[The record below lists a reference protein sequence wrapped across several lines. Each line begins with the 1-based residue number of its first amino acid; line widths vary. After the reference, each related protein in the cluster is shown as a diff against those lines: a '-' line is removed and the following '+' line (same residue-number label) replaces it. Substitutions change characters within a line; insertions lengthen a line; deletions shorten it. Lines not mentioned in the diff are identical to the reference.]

1 MPQQKLLTSIR
12 DRRPVVGCAHMIRDE
27 AVTETLRN
35 VEVDFLLVDMQHMA
49 IGIESLQ
56 RILVAVQPTDVAVLV
71 RVPSNDPVLIGQ
83 VLDVGATG
91 IIVPMVNTRQDALN
105 AASYAR
111 YPPEGIRSWGPRRV
125 ASFHGDPQSYAAEA
139 NATTVVIAQIET
151 QEAVDNLDS
160 ILSVLGLTGIM
171 IGPADLAI
179 SMGYMLDRDNQA
191 VHSTIATI
199 LRRCQELDV
208 PGGIF
213 TNDVE
218 RALHWITR
226 GAMIVN
232 CSSDAAFVSEGYKRV
247 AAATAAARATATA

>member
-1 MPQQKLLTSIR
+1 
-12 DRRPVVGCAHMIRDE
+12 MIRDE
-27 AVTETLRN
+27 AVTETLRK

-56 RILVAVQPTDVAVLV
+56 RMLVAIQPTDLGVLV
-71 RVPSNDPVLIGQ
+71 RVPSNDPVAIGQ

-91 IIVPMVNTRQDALN
+91 IIVPMVNTQTDATN
-105 AASYAR
+105 ATRYAL
-111 YPPEGIRSWGPRRV
+111 YPPQGTRSWGPRRV
-125 ASFHGDPQSYAAEA
+125 GSFHGDPIRYATEA
-139 NATTVVIAQIET
+139 NLNTVIIAQIET
-151 QEAVDNLDS
+151 QEAVDNLDF
-160 ILSVLGLTGIM
+160 ILSVDGLTGIM

-191 VHSTIATI
+191 VHATI
-199 LRRCQELDV
+199 EKVLQRCHDRDV

-218 RALHWITR
+218 RALHWIAR

-232 CSSDAAFVSEGYKRV
+232 CSSDATFVSEGYKRI
-247 AAATAAARATATA
+247 ATATANARLQIPQSTPTSTN